1 VAFHQTLTP
10 AYMMQLSAV
19 IITFNEE
26 RNIERCLRSLVG
38 VTDEIVVVDSFST
51 DRTSEIC
58 KSFGVTFFQ
67 TDWKGFAST
76 KNFANALASN
86 DWILSMDADEA
97 LSDELKNSILKCK
110 EQDKLISARFRRRSN
125 YCGKWINHSGWYPDM
140 KMRMFDRRLAIWTGT
155 IHEQLEFSENVEAVT
170 LEGDL
175 LHYSYYT
182 IREHLIKSD
191 KYSTLAAASMFE
203 SGKKINLFMIPL
215 KVIARF
221 IRVYFFNL
229 GILDGIYGF
238 VICGIS
244 AWEVFLKYSRLY
256 ILLQKNQPK

>member
-1 VAFHQTLTP
+1 
-10 AYMMQLSAV
+10 MMQLSAV

-38 VTDEIVVVDSFST
+38 VADEIVVVDSFSS
-51 DRTSEIC
+51 DRTPEIC
-58 KSFGVTFFQ
+58 KAFGVTFFQ

-76 KNFANALASN
+76 KNFANALASG

-110 EQDKLISARFRRRSN
+110 EQGKLITARFKRRSF

-140 KMRMFDRRLAIWTGT
+140 KIRMFDRRQVIWTGT
-155 IHEQLEFSENVEAVT
+155 IHEQLQFSEHVEMVT
-170 LEGDL
+170 LDGDL
-175 LHYSYYT
+175 HHYSYYT
-182 IREHLIKSD
+182 IREHLLKSD
-191 KYSTLAAASMFE
+191 KYSTLAAAAMFE
-203 SGKKINLFMIPL
+203 SGKKITMLMIPAKAL
-215 KVIARF
+215 ARF
-221 IRVYFFNL
+221 LRVYFLNL
-229 GILDGIYGF
+229 GVLDGIYGL

-256 ILLQKNQPK
+256 ILLHNKPAAVNNGKHD